1 MSRLFSG
8 AGILQTKYLLTNLT
22 TYVQIAARLFSVAGI
37 LQIMDDS
44 ALMHR
49 LVVWLALVVWYV
61 WLALAKL
68 FIFGVS
74 ERCILHVELEWQGV
88 GLVVTMAH
96 YCITA
101 CVDASLGSPPPKEQ
115 C

>member
-1 MSRLFSG
+1 
-8 AGILQTKYLLTNLT
+8 
-22 TYVQIAARLFSVAGI
+22 
-37 LQIMDDS
+37 MDDS
-44 ALMHR
+44 ALINR

-68 FIFGVS
+68 VVWLALAKLFIFGVA

-96 YCITA
+96 YCIPA